1 MQPALL
7 RATLPSHVWRGREHN
22 KSNSTGYVPSGFLKI
37 DDKIHG
43 WPLGTLIE
51 IVPHQIGIGEFSILL
66 PALAQLSQDS
76 RWILLVCPP
85 YTPYAPFLSNMGVDT
100 SKVIVTH
107 AETITDAG
115 WCMEQGLRSHAC
127 SAVIGWFPQITEKII
142 RRLQLTL
149 EEKNILGIF
158 FTKPS
163 EKYKNNPTPWRFIL
177 KQKNHEMLVE
187 IPKRRGG
194 GPINPISIPNPS
206 QQTCCGFV

>member
-1 MQPALL
+1 MRSTLL
-7 RATLPSHVWRGREHN
+7 KSILPSHVWKGAEHN
-22 KSNSTGYVPSGFLKI
+22 NSNSFGYVPSGFPKI
-37 DDKIHG
+37 DNKIHG

-51 IVPHQIGIGEFSILL
+51 IVPHQVGIGEFSILL
-66 PALAQLSQDS
+66 PALARLSQDL
-76 RWILLVCPP
+76 RWILLICPP
-85 YTPYAPFLSNMGVDT
+85 YIPYAPFLSNMGVDT

-107 AETITDAG
+107 AKNMTDAG
-115 WCMEQGLRSHAC
+115 WCMEQGLRSQTC

>member
-1 MQPALL
+1 MKPALL

-22 KSNSTGYVPSGFLKI
+22 KPNSTGYVPSGFLKI

-66 PALAQLSQDS
+66 PALARLSQDS

-107 AETITDAG
+107 AETITDA
-115 WCMEQGLRSHAC
+115 
-127 SAVIGWFPQITEKII
+127 
-142 RRLQLTL
+142 
-149 EEKNILGIF
+149 
-158 FTKPS
+158 
-163 EKYKNNPTPWRFIL
+163 
-177 KQKNHEMLVE
+177 
-187 IPKRRGG
+187 
-194 GPINPISIPNPS
+194 
-206 QQTCCGFV
+206 